1 MNYEG
6 VVMKSIVKV
15 QSVLKGKIVNYLL
28 TNRKVIFFGL
38 ISIIGLIE
46 RVVLF
51 KATSGDFN
59 IFLHPWYIKIDHYG
73 LKALSHQVG
82 NYGILYQSIILLMT
96 KIPIRDLYAYKIVSV
111 VFDYVLAIAA
121 ALLAKNFSPNNK
133 TNSFLLC
140 YSVVLLLPTIV
151 LNSAWWAQCDSIYA
165 SFLILSLV
173 YLFNDKYSLSFAFY
187 GLAFA
192 FKLQAIFLLPFLL
205 LIYFVKKR
213 VFISHYLL
221 ALFVFWLTGLPGYL
235 FGRSWLSLFDIYW
248 KGQITIQNTIHK
260 EYFNLSC
267 IFGNPNL
274 VYSSWLSKFLLM
286 LMLGVLVL
294 GFFFSLNF
302 NNENNLSNSRLLLL
316 ATWSF
321 YTCMMFMPYLQQR
334 YGYVLDVLLIVIACV
349 WEKYLVIAIPELILS
364 FISYMPAL
372 FIPQLFNNNIP
383 LLMAFSYVALLIYS
397 IFTYFIF
404 ARNKVEVSK

>member
-1 MNYEG
+1 MRNVIE
-6 VVMKSIVKV
+6 V
-15 QSVLKGKIVNYLL
+15 QSALKERIVSYLL
-28 TNRKVIFFGL
+28 ANRKIIFFIL

-46 RVVLF
+46 RLALF

-59 IFLHPWYIKIDHYG
+59 IFLHPWYIKINHYG
-73 LKALSHQVG
+73 LNTLSHQVG

-96 KIPIRDLYAYKIVSV
+96 KVPIRDLYAYKIVSII
-111 VFDYVLAIAA
+111 FDYILAIAA
-121 ALLAKNFSPNNK
+121 ALLAKKFSSNNK
-133 TNSFLLC
+133 TDIFLLC
-140 YSVVLLLPTIV
+140 YSIILLLPTIV

-165 SFLILSLV
+165 SFLILSLLS
-173 YLFNDKYSLSFAFY
+173 LFNDKYSLSFIFY

-192 FKLQAIFLLPFLL
+192 FKLQAIFLFPFLL

-221 ALFVFWLTGLPGYL
+221 ALFAFWLTGLPGYL
-235 FGRSWLSLFDIYW
+235 FGRSLLSLFWIYW

-274 VYSSWLSKFLLM
+274 IYSNWLSKFLLM
-286 LMLGVLVL
+286 LMLGVLLL
-294 GFFFSLNF
+294 GFFFFLN
-302 NNENNLSNSRLLLL
+302 NKNSSSNSKLLLL

-349 WEKYLVIAIPELILS
+349 WKKYLVIAVPELILS

-372 FIPQLFNNNIP
+372 FIPQLFINNSNIP
-383 LLMAFSYVALLIYS
+383 MLIIFSYIALLIYGL
-397 IFTYFIF
+397 FTYLVFTQ
-404 ARNKVEVSK
+404 NK